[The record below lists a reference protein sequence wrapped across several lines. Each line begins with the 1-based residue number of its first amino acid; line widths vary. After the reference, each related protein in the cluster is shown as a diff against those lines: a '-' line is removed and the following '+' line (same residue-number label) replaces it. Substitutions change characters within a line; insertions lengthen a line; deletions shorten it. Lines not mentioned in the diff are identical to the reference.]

1 MAGGHLYNPRTLILF
16 NGEVVGPN
24 AGQRGRYRCTGRTAI
39 CFPCTD
45 SVHLILLLSIPLTYT
60 YRAVGKLA
68 LVLSGGGARGAFQAG
83 ALVELL
89 GHFDKTGK
97 RINILSG
104 TSVGALNGMSIA
116 QAADLPDAAREI
128 ERQWKKLTNPDVYK
142 IRGWEIF
149 GLMLKFATTR
159 MDRWPFVHGVDSL
172 FDNTPLYNR
181 YVKDY
186 FRHDMVKARRT
197 VDEFYVSLSSLNTG
211 AAYVRSIT
219 DEPDTNKAMEYI
231 MASTITT
238 VAYAPVRTI
247 VDDPRVPSGLRN
259 LKQLY
264 ADGGISNKTP
274 LKSVLHLGGVSD
286 LYVVNT
292 YPSYPNITEH
302 SIRAAFP
309 NVFSMLMRTAVEL
322 LPNLYFL
329 RDMETVR
336 DVNND
341 LEVLAKLRAAVMAA
355 APEEKRAQLREAFDA
370 AAGEF
375 SFKEGGKQVINP
387 VIIAPDEELPV
398 QDTEFVQPKLG
409 ETFEMGRA
417 KARLILGL

>member
-1 MAGGHLYNPRTLILF
+1 M
-16 NGEVVGPN
+16 
-24 AGQRGRYRCTGRTAI
+24 
-39 CFPCTD
+39 
-45 SVHLILLLSIPLTYT
+45 
-60 YRAVGKLA
+60 GKIA

-83 ALVELL
+83 AVVELL
-89 GHFDKTGK
+89 AYFERTGK

-116 QAADLPDAAREI
+116 QARDLRSAALDI
-128 ERQWKKLTNPDVYK
+128 ENQWRKLTNSDVYK

-149 GLMLKFATTR
+149 GLILKFATTR
-159 MDRWPFVHGVDSL
+159 MDRWPVVPGADSL

-181 YVKDY
+181 YIRNY

-219 DEPDTNKAMEYI
+219 DEPDTEKAMEYI

-238 VAYAPVRTI
+238 VAYSPVRTI
-247 VDDPRVPSGLRN
+247 VDDPLIPPHLRQVR
-259 LKQLY
+259 QLY

-274 LKSVLHLGGVSD
+274 LKSVLHLGGVSE

-292 YPSYPNITEH
+292 YPSYPNITEP
-302 SIRAAFP
+302 SIRAAYP
-309 NVFSMLMRTAVEL
+309 NVFSMLIRTAVEL

-329 RDMETVR
+329 RDMETVK

-341 LEVLAKLRAAVMAA
+341 LRAYEDLKSKVLSASDGGEKGELERIFQEM
-355 APEEKRAQLREAFDA
+355 EEK
-370 AAGEF
+370 F
-375 SFKEGGKQVINP
+375 SFKEGGKQVIDP

-398 QDTEFVQPKLG
+398 QDTEFVQPMLG
-409 ETFEMGRA
+409 KTFEMGRD
-417 KARLILGL
+417 KARSVLTNLSKYPAKRQANQPA

>member
-1 MAGGHLYNPRTLILF
+1 M
-16 NGEVVGPN
+16 
-24 AGQRGRYRCTGRTAI
+24 
-39 CFPCTD
+39 
-45 SVHLILLLSIPLTYT
+45 
-60 YRAVGKLA
+60 GKLA

-89 GHFDKTGK
+89 AHFEKTGR
-97 RINILSG
+97 RINVLSG

-116 QAADLPDAAREI
+116 QAASLREAASEI
-128 ERQWKKLTNPDVYK
+128 ERQWRQLTNPDIYK
-142 IRGWEIF
+142 IRGWGIF
-149 GLMLKFATTR
+149 GLILKFATTR
-159 MDRWPFVHGVDSL
+159 MDRWPFVRGVESL
-172 FDNTPLYNR
+172 FDNTPLYNK
-181 YVKDY
+181 YILNY
-186 FRHDMVKARRT
+186 FRHDAIRARST
-197 VDEFYVSLSSLNTG
+197 VDQFYVSLSSLNTG

-219 DEPDTNKAMEYI
+219 DESDRKKAMEYI

-238 VAYAPVRTI
+238 VAYPPVRTV
-247 VDDPRVPSGLRN
+247 VDDPRIPAPLQHTA
-259 LKQLY
+259 QLY

-274 LKSVLHLGGVSD
+274 LKSVLRLGGISE

-302 SIRAAFP
+302 SIRTRFP
-309 NVFSMLMRTAVEL
+309 NVFALLMRTALEL

-341 LEVLAKLRAAVMAA
+341 LESYANLRARVLDA
-355 APEEKRAQLREAFDA
+355 APGEAIREELERAFRA
-370 AAGEF
+370 AEESF
-375 SFKEGGKQVINP
+375 SFSQGGKQIIDP

-409 ETFEMGRA
+409 ETFDMGRA
-417 KARLILGL
+417 KAQRVLAARQEPRNEAPSPSMSLSQV

>member
-1 MAGGHLYNPRTLILF
+1 MPTISSRTILP
-16 NGEVVGPN
+16 GS
-24 AGQRGRYRCTGRTAI
+24 R
-39 CFPCTD
+39 
-45 SVHLILLLSIPLTYT
+45 
-60 YRAVGKLA
+60 VGKLA

-89 GHFDKTGK
+89 EHFRKTGR

-116 QAADLPDAAREI
+116 QAPDLRAAGEEI
-128 ERQWKKLTNPDVYK
+128 ERQWKQLTNRDIYQ

-159 MDRWPFVHGVDSL
+159 MDRWPAVRGVDSL
-172 FDNTPLYNR
+172 FDNAPLYR
-181 YVKDY
+181 KYVRGY
-186 FRHDMVKARRT
+186 FRHDLIRERKT

-211 AAYVRSIT
+211 AAYIRSIT
-219 DEPDTNKAMEYI
+219 DEPDSHKAMEYI

-238 VAYAPVRTI
+238 VAYRPVRTI
-247 VDDPRVPSGLRN
+247 VEDPDVPAQCRN
-259 LKQLY
+259 VPQLY

-274 LKSVLHLGGVSD
+274 LKSVLKFGGVSD

-292 YPSYPNITEH
+292 YPSYPNMSEL
-302 SIRAAFP
+302 SIRATFP
-309 NVFSMLMRTAVEL
+309 NVFAILMRTALEL

-329 RDMETVR
+329 RDMDTVR

-341 LEVLAKLRAAVMAA
+341 LASWERVKAALRTAVADDA
-355 APEEKRAQLREAFDA
+355 TRARLEEILRSEEDR
-370 AAGEF
+370 F
-375 SFKEGGKQVINP
+375 SFKEGNKQIIDP

-409 ETFEMGRA
+409 ETFEMGRE
-417 KARLILGL
+417 KARKVLQKMSSHDSGTGVPARRSS

>member
-1 MAGGHLYNPRTLILF
+1 M
-16 NGEVVGPN
+16 
-24 AGQRGRYRCTGRTAI
+24 
-39 CFPCTD
+39 
-45 SVHLILLLSIPLTYT
+45 
-60 YRAVGKLA
+60 GKLA

-89 GHFDKTGK
+89 AHFEKTGR
-97 RINILSG
+97 RINVLSG

-116 QAADLPDAAREI
+116 QAASLPEAASEI
-128 ERQWKKLTNPDVYK
+128 ERQWRQLTNPDIYK
-142 IRGWEIF
+142 IRGWGIF

-159 MDRWPFVHGVDSL
+159 MDRWPFVRGVESL
-172 FDNTPLYNR
+172 FDNTPLYKR
-181 YVKDY
+181 YILNY
-186 FRHDMVKARRT
+186 FRHDAIRARAT

-219 DEPDTNKAMEYI
+219 DEPDRKKAMDYI

-238 VAYAPVRTI
+238 VAYPPVRAV
-247 VDDPRVPSGLRN
+247 VDDPRIPAHLRQTA
-259 LKQLY
+259 QLY

-274 LKSVLHLGGVSD
+274 LKSVFRLGGISE

-302 SIRAAFP
+302 SIRTTFP
-309 NVFSMLMRTAVEL
+309 NVFALLMRTALEL

-341 LEVLAKLRAAVMAA
+341 LETYAALRSRVLDAAPSDAIREDLERAFRAA
-355 APEEKRAQLREAFDA
+355 EES
-370 AAGEF
+370 F
-375 SFKEGGKQVINP
+375 SFSQGGKQIIDP

-409 ETFEMGRA
+409 ETFDMGRA
-417 KARLILGL
+417 KAQRILAALEDPRDESRSPSLSFSQA

>member
-1 MAGGHLYNPRTLILF
+1 MGKI
-16 NGEVVGPN
+16 
-24 AGQRGRYRCTGRTAI
+24 
-39 CFPCTD
+39 
-45 SVHLILLLSIPLTYT
+45 
-60 YRAVGKLA
+60 AV
-68 LVLSGGGARGAFQAG
+68 VLSGGGARGAFQAG
-83 ALVELL
+83 ALTELL
-89 GHFDKTGK
+89 GYFEKTGK

-116 QAADLPDAAREI
+116 QAPDLRTAALDI
-128 ERQWKKLTNPDVYK
+128 EQQWKKLTNPDVYK

-149 GLMLKFATTR
+149 GLILKFATTR
-159 MDRWPFVHGVDSL
+159 MDKWPMVPGVDSL
-172 FDNTPLYNR
+172 FDNTPLYDR
-181 YVKDY
+181 YVREY

-219 DEPDTNKAMEYI
+219 DEPDTDKAREYI

-238 VAYAPVRTI
+238 VAYSPVRTI
-247 VDDPRVPSGLRN
+247 VDDPLIPPHLRN
-259 LKQLY
+259 VKQLY

-274 LKSVLHLGGVSD
+274 LKSVLHLGGVSE

-292 YPSYPNITEH
+292 YPSYPNITEP
-302 SIRAAFP
+302 SIRAVFP
-309 NVFSMLMRTAVEL
+309 NVFSMLIRTAVEL

-329 RDMETVR
+329 RDMQTVK

-341 LEVLAKLRAAVMAA
+341 LRVLEELRSKVLAASGGAGRADI
-355 APEEKRAQLREAFDA
+355 EKVFDA
-370 AAGEF
+370 AEEKF
-375 SFKEGGKQVINP
+375 SFKEGGKQIVVP

-409 ETFEMGRA
+409 ETFEMGRI
-417 KARLILGL
+417 KAREVLCAR